1 MPGWIDAAG
10 IRQNCH
16 LLGRRADIPRL
27 MSAFDVN
34 TLSSIGEAF
43 PNVLGEAM
51 ACGTLCV
58 NTDIG
63 DAAEI
68 IGDSGIVVPSGKPQ
82 ALARGW
88 EQIIELTALERVR
101 LGKRACGRTSVH
113 VIKSRDCQTVRNAVP
128 GGRPNQVS
136 GYNSPHVRYYWL
148 P

>member
-16 LLGRRADIPRL
+16 PLGRRADIPRL

-58 NTDIG
+58 TTDIG

-88 EQIIELTALERVR
+88 EQIIGLTALERVR
-101 LGKRACGRTSVH
+101 LGKRACGR
-113 VIKSRDCQTVRNAVP
+113 IRSRYQIQ
-128 GGRPNQVS
+128 GLPN
-136 GYNSPHVRYYWL
+136 NTKRCTWRSPESSERL
-148 P
+148 